1 METLDD
7 IIYDLMDK
15 KRHSF
20 HPKTSGDMSLFL
32 TNIIRRLDEVN
43 SRQKAE
49 KSNAAMK
56 AAAERKSREEAA
68 KAAMEYRRSRQTK
81 AWRAPDEG
89 RWAGLPGR
97 KGVSDEKF
105 NSVFKKKGT

>member
-7 IIYDLMDK
+7 IINDLMDK

-32 TNIIRRLDEVN
+32 TNIIRRLDAVS
-43 SRQKAE
+43 SRLKSAKAD
-49 KSNAAMK
+49 AAMK
-56 AAAERKSREEAA
+56 AAADRKSREESA
-68 KAAMEYRRSRQTK
+68 KAAMEYRRYKQIRV
-81 AWRAPDEG
+81 WRAPDEG
-89 RWAGLPGR
+89 RGAGLTGR
-97 KGVSDEKF
+97 VSDEKF